1 MRISSFPCGA
11 EIVAAL
17 LPSALMSDRRRSA
30 TRRAFEP
37 PPRDP
42 EARRVGPFPVTTTG
56 VLIVIALI
64 ASLAYL
70 LYAVTV
76 RDASQIP
83 LLASGAVVLGLVFA
97 AIAFVGG
104 RAAWRS
110 SVGGHDARAF
120 GHALVGGVAAL
131 VAAGC
136 FAGAVILF
144 MIRAG

>member
-1 MRISSFPCGA
+1 
-11 EIVAAL
+11 
-17 LPSALMSDRRRSA
+17 MSDRRRETARPAVAPRTRPSE
-30 TRRAFEP
+30 TRRI
-37 PPRDP
+37 
-42 EARRVGPFPVTTTG
+42 GPIPITATG

-64 ASLAYL
+64 GSLAYL
-70 LYAVTV
+70 FYAVTV

-83 LLASGAVVLGLVFA
+83 LLASGAVVLGIVFA

-110 SVGGHDARAF
+110 SVGGRDARAF
-120 GHALVGGVAAL
+120 GHALVGGIAAL

-144 MIRAG
+144 MVRSG

>member
-1 MRISSFPCGA
+1 
-11 EIVAAL
+11 
-17 LPSALMSDRRRSA
+17 MSDRRRA
-30 TRRAFEP
+30 P
-37 PPRDP
+37 
-42 EARRVGPFPVTTTG
+42 ARRPAAPASRPREAARIGPIPITVTG

-64 ASLAYL
+64 GSLAYL
-70 LYAVTV
+70 FYAVTV

-83 LLASGAVVLGLVFA
+83 LLASGAVVLGIVFA

-110 SVGGHDARAF
+110 SVGGRDARAF
-120 GHALVGGVAAL
+120 GHALLGGVSAL

-144 MIRAG
+144 MVRAG

>member
-1 MRISSFPCGA
+1 M
-11 EIVAAL
+11 AAR
-17 LPSALMSDRRRSA
+17 PR
-30 TRRAFEP
+30 P
-37 PPRDP
+37 P
-42 EARRVGPFPVTTTG
+42 ETAHLGPIPITVTG

-64 ASLAYL
+64 GSLVYL
-70 LYAVTV
+70 FYAVTV

-83 LLASGAVVLGLVFA
+83 LLASGAVVLGLVFT

-110 SVGGHDARAF
+110 SVDRRDARAF

-144 MIRAG
+144 MIRSA